1 MDAFKEVEHTADWAY
16 RARGRDLRELFVN
29 AALGMFYMEGAD
41 ENTSPTVT
49 REVEVEGFD
58 RETLLVNW
66 LNELLYLQEQ
76 QGEQYL
82 RFEILQ
88 LSDQQLGARVYGTP
102 QGNVNKLI
110 KAVTF
115 HDLHIQ
121 HGPEGWEATIV
132 VDV

>member
-1 MDAFKEVEHTADWAY
+1 MEPFEELDHTADWAF
-16 RARGRDLRELFVN
+16 RARGHDLRELFVN
-29 AALGMFYMEGAD
+29 AARGMFYLQGSSESGG
-41 ENTSPTVT
+41 ETVT
-49 REVEVEGFD
+49 REFAVEGFD

-76 QGEQYL
+76 HREQYQ
-82 RFEILQ
+82 RFEIVEFSERRLR
-88 LSDQQLGARVYGTP
+88 ARIHGGP

-115 HDLHIQ
+115 HGLHI
-121 HGPEGWEATIV
+121 HPVPGGWEADIV